1 MFEYE
6 RILTSRTSLGIGFGF
21 MLPFERNIKKA
32 EKTYSISNLRA
43 TVLNTFIGYR
53 FYLNQSTYSRFYI
66 SPTVGYHYI
75 KRVKNG
81 RISINKSFNTLTVNI
96 DENYATTISLGLKVD
111 YQDSIYG
118 RFILGINAELYT
130 T

>member
-1 MFEYE
+1 
-6 RILTSRTSLGIGFGF
+6 
-21 MLPFERNIKKA
+21 
-32 EKTYSISNLRA
+32 
-43 TVLNTFIGYR
+43 
-53 FYLNQSTYSRFYI
+53 
-66 SPTVGYHYI
+66 
-75 KRVKNG
+75 VKNG